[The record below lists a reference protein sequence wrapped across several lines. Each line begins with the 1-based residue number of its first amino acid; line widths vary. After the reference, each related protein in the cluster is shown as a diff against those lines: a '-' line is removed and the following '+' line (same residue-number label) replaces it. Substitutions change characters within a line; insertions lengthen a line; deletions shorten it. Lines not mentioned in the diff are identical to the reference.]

1 VIVESIWNQMD
12 VTGKRDQTC
21 TVSVPNVSTIEEA
34 AIRINDLENEL
45 RCMTGVMRVMREDLQ
60 VCYMDL
66 LTVLLI

>member
-1 VIVESIWNQMD
+1 MD
-12 VTGKRDQTC
+12 VTVKRDQTC